1 MTSLRLP
8 SKGVSPSLFI
18 PSPTA
23 RRYTKAL
30 DAIKSLRKDRV
41 SELKTEQERLESL
54 SREKAHSD
62 KLVKRVSDLNSTIT
76 AKELEYEEV
85 KREYD
90 QLVQANKTFYE
101 QSTKFREMYLKLE
114 TLQEKK
120 TRYEEDL
127 ANAKENLQVV
137 SGLACRVY
145 ASLPQLTVHHR
156 RYRRGGH
163 PTVE

>member
-1 MTSLRLP
+1 MNIRFLP
-8 SKGVSPSLFI
+8 FI
-18 PSPTA
+18 CLLTF
-23 RRYTKAL
+23 RRYTRAL

-41 SELKTEQERLESL
+41 AELKAEQERLDSL

-90 QLVQANKTFYE
+90 ELVLANKRFYE

-120 TRYEEDL
+120 SRIEEDL
-127 ANAKENLQVV
+127 ASAKENLQLV
-137 SGLACRVY
+137 SGSKQRAE
-145 ASLPQLTVHHR
+145 ASYPELTTR
-156 RYRRGGH
+156 YYRYR
-163 PTVE
+163 